1 MFKHFTFALCAGA
14 LFTGCVLSTGDTD
27 TDNNDTTNTPN
38 DTTAGDTTVVGTTA
52 DEPTS
57 STTTAETNGTTFD
70 DLTTSGTTA
79 DEPTTSVTSTT
90 TATEGTTDATT
101 DATTENTTGTV
112 LYGNCGWYQDVESY
126 YACEQDGGVPGAIDP
141 MGEAPILCN
150 PGLVAGEACSDD
162 GPVDNLG
169 CCTEEGVLYY
179 CGQSSKIIEQD
190 CG

>member
-14 LFTGCVLSTGDTD
+14 LFTGCILSTGDTD
-27 TDNNDTTNTPN
+27 TDTDTNNDTTNTPV

-57 STTTAETNGTTFD
+57 STTTTETSGTTAD
-70 DLTTSGTTA
+70 EPTTSGTTA
-79 DEPTTSVTSTT
+79 DEPTTSETSTTT
-90 TATEGTTDATT
+90 TATEGTTGT
-101 DATTENTTGTV
+101 TTENTTGTV

-141 MGEAPILCN
+141 MGEPILCN

-162 GPVDNLG
+162 GPVGNLG
-169 CCTEEGVLYY
+169 CCTEEGILFY